1 MTNTKN
7 TLIAKRYS
15 DALISLVRD
24 DEYEKIT
31 SQLKAI
37 AESLNESEE
46 LSQFMS
52 NPVISIEIKKD
63 VISNLLA
70 GKVDDVVLN
79 FIKLLVEKE
88 RFSAFVDIVEAFD
101 LEVSKIRN
109 IKKVYVTSA
118 IELRDEIKNRLKEKL
133 AYKLNKNIELVEEV
147 NADIIAG
154 LVIKVDDDVIDFAN
168 REMSN
173 VVLSLDGRKEI
184 HDRDRVDYNGNGSWE

>member
-31 SQLKAI
+31 SQLKGI
-37 AESLNESEE
+37 VESLNESEE

-79 FIKLLVEKE
+79 FIKLLVEK
-88 RFSAFVDIVEAFD
+88 
-101 LEVSKIRN
+101 
-109 IKKVYVTSA
+109 
-118 IELRDEIKNRLKEKL
+118 
-133 AYKLNKNIELVEEV
+133 
-147 NADIIAG
+147 
-154 LVIKVDDDVIDFAN
+154 
-168 REMSN
+168 
-173 VVLSLDGRKEI
+173 
-184 HDRDRVDYNGNGSWE
+184 

>member
-154 LVIKVDDDVIDFAN
+154 LVIKVDDDVIDMSLKHKFE
-168 REMSN
+168 EMN
-173 VVLSLDGRKEI
+173 KEMI
-184 HDRDRVDYNGNGSWE
+184 K